1 MNQLTIADSRSLS
14 ALHFDLPAQ
23 ALLVAEQRPQR
34 QQLALPGQPN
44 RHVAVGRI
52 TVYVNPRPRPRM
64 TGVVDAHVVM
74 PAPKNRDLI
83 DPLARPEDVWGRR
96 LALALRH
103 DPVLHANSPA
113 AVWIRP
119 SRDVARGEDPR
130 HTRLE
135 ILIHGDPLIDRQAGL
150 LGELESRPHADTD
163 HDEIRLEARPVVEHD
178 CVTFDPLGSVAEMEY
193 DAVFLMQCADEAA
206 KVLAEHAPEWNL
218 LGRHDVDVKVSRP
231 QRCRDL
237 ESDEAS
243 PDHDGAPG
251 LLCRADDRPAVG
263 ERAEVVHM

>member
-52 TVYVNPRPRPRM
+52 TVYVDTIPLLRM
-64 TGVVDAHVVM
+64 TDVVDGHVVM
-74 PAPKNRDLI
+74 RAPEKRDLI
-83 DPLARPEDVWGRR
+83 EPLARTEDVSARR

-103 DPVLHANSPA
+103 DPVLHANSLA

-135 ILIHGDPLIDRQAGL
+135 ILIHRDPLIDREAAL
-150 LGELESRPHADTD
+150 LGELEPRPHADTD
-163 HDEIRLEARPVVEHD
+163 HDEIRLEPRSVVEHD
-178 CVTFDPLGSVAEMEY
+178 GVAFDPLGSMAEMEH
-193 DAVFLMQCADEAA
+193 DAGFLMQCSDEAA
-206 KVLAEHAPEWNL
+206 KVVAEHAPEWNL